1 MAKFKKKY
9 EEVEAFKWILGSPN
23 TPKWFYQAFEKGT
36 IWLDESLNSMN
47 RKGEVKK
54 TICIKYKNGVI
65 RATNGDWIIKD
76 SEGKIYS
83 CTCGDFEKYYEDLDD
98 EKSEHTAIGENSTI
112 YAENVEER
120 HRQRNKLSTEMTL
133 DSTNFQENIK
143 NAAKELNLFI
153 DILEKADDKI
163 DKLTEKMNKCAC
175 KVDIDKI
182 VKQLSESLRESI
194 E

>member
-1 MAKFKKKY
+1 MAKFKKKS

-23 TPKWFYQAFEKGT
+23 TPIWFYQAFEKGT

-83 CTCGDFEKYYEDLDD
+83 CTCNEFEKYYENLED
-98 EKSEHTAIGENSTI
+98 KKQRIKVKIFN
-112 YAENVEER
+112 EE
-120 HRQRNKLSTEMTL
+120 
-133 DSTNFQENIK
+133 
-143 NAAKELNLFI
+143 
-153 DILEKADDKI
+153 LEY
-163 DKLTEKMNKCAC
+163 LR
-175 KVDIDKI
+175 KI
-182 VKQLSESLRESI
+182 VLKDADFKFELIGI
-194 E
+194 EEDE

>member
-1 MAKFKKKY
+1 MAKFKKKS

-23 TPKWFYQAFEKGT
+23 TPIWFYQAFEKGT

-83 CTCGDFEKYYEDLDD
+83 CICNEFEKYYENLED
-98 EKSEHTAIGENSTI
+98 KKQRIKVKIFN
-112 YAENVEER
+112 EE
-120 HRQRNKLSTEMTL
+120 
-133 DSTNFQENIK
+133 
-143 NAAKELNLFI
+143 
-153 DILEKADDKI
+153 LEY
-163 DKLTEKMNKCAC
+163 LR
-175 KVDIDKI
+175 KI
-182 VKQLSESLRESI
+182 VLKDADFKFELIGI
-194 E
+194 EEDE